1 MKSIMTCDS
10 SNSCSTMSWSLRV
23 YLPSTESNGAK
34 NSCTILVKLRPHLR
48 LSHTRNFRKHSW
60 SNLLM
65 TELLRVGVVS
75 SLWVMVGCWVVLVS
89 RVLDV
94 KLAAYFFTGFA
105 ERGL

>member
-1 MKSIMTCDS
+1 
-10 SNSCSTMSWSLRV
+10 
-23 YLPSTESNGAK
+23 
-34 NSCTILVKLRPHLR
+34 
-48 LSHTRNFRKHSW
+48 
-60 SNLLM
+60 M